1 MTRKIRL
8 ESEEWKKFTAFA
20 KKFYSEWCDIAGN
33 VGAGQPDITM
43 RLIEKA
49 PTMVELWKMWSK

>member
-1 MTRKIRL
+1 MTRKVRL
-8 ESEEWKKFTAFA
+8 TSEEWKEFKEFT
-20 KKFYSEWCDIAGN
+20 KKFYSEWCDLAGE

-49 PTMVELWKMWSK
+49 PTMVELWELWKK